1 MDEMT
6 VRELA
11 SSFDAALNSKDINAM
26 MARYADGAVRMNP
39 NTPMSVGKDAIRA
52 WYLDD
57 WTANDFR
64 VTNEISDIRI
74 SDDLAAV
81 RGMYTSTVTPRSGS
95 AYEDRGKWSAAA
107 QKQSD
112 GSWKMLWEI
121 WSSDLPP
128 RATPRARRKPK
139 PTLMAAYGDGR
150 PTFGPGRARQL
161 CFEAADHPPRG
172 SAAKSAESAR
182 RISPRAA

>member
-1 MDEMT
+1 VTACTESQDSTVVASAQKDEMA

-11 SSFDAALNSKDINAM
+11 TSFDAALNSKNIDAM
-26 MARYADGAVRMNP
+26 MARYADGALRMNP
-39 NTPMSVGKDAIRA
+39 NTPVNVGKDAIRA

-57 WTANDFR
+57 WAANDFR

-81 RGMYTSTVTPRSGS
+81 RGMYMSTVTPGSGA

-128 RATPRARRKPK
+128 RAP
-139 PTLMAAYGDGR
+139 
-150 PTFGPGRARQL
+150 
-161 CFEAADHPPRG
+161 
-172 SAAKSAESAR
+172 
-182 RISPRAA
+182 